1 MYLPTGSVSIVGS
14 IKIVADMDHRNL
26 ESSAK
31 DASCTRKRGRPRR
44 FTLEQ
49 ILDAALEVGLHGLT
63 MTAVAR
69 RLGVVKPVL
78 YNYVDSRNELIKLAA
93 MRSEQRQRYPVDR
106 GQSWTRYTLEFAK
119 AQFEQLTAD
128 DQLLESWLFGGHESA
143 VEIDITEDWLRMMTA
158 RGFSS
163 AEALHLRRAVSYLV
177 VGAAAHFKYARSRKI
192 EGGTRGEHVRKLIE
206 LRPVDEIPLVRDVID
221 IFSCEPTV
229 DDWEYALV
237 LLLQGVLATRQEGQD
252 LRDDLELKDM
262 PLQP

>member
-1 MYLPTGSVSIVGS
+1 
-14 IKIVADMDHRNL
+14 MDHKNL

-44 FTLEQ
+44 LTLEQ

-63 MTAVAR
+63 MTAVAQQ
-69 RLGVVKPVL
+69 LGVVKPIL

-93 MRSEQRQRYPVDR
+93 IHCQQRQRYPVDR
-106 GQSWTRYTLEFAK
+106 GQSWTRYTLEMAR

-128 DQLLESWLFGGHESA
+128 GQLLEAWLFGGYESA
-143 VEIDITEDWLRMMTA
+143 VEIDIAEDWLRMMTA

-192 EGGTRGEHVRKLIE
+192 EGGTRGDRARKAIDA
-206 LRPVDEIPLVRDVID
+206 RPVDEIPLMREVIE
-221 IFSCEPTV
+221 IFSREPTV
-229 DDWEYALV
+229 GDWEYALV
-237 LLLQGVLATRQEGQD
+237 LLLQGVLATRQNGQE
-252 LRDDLELKDM
+252 LRGDLEVKDM